1 MVIFFVYM
9 KVFAKHF
16 ELANNFF
23 RYLHFEPKRHT
34 RVSANK
40 MNSANMEIPTAAE
53 LRKLRVVDLRKKLQS
68 LELTQQGERRHGVR
82 RAP

>member
-1 MVIFFVYM
+1 M
-9 KVFAKHF
+9 
-16 ELANNFF
+16 
-23 RYLHFEPKRHT
+23 
-34 RVSANK
+34 NK

-82 RAP
+82 RAPLDYRGRGNESLELSPRVHSHSVNVRL